1 MIIRMSVVVTH
12 QTLFWVVIRH
22 NLGENYSYFWNKMFL
37 QFFALLQDSDVITEY
52 DETTISV
59 QLEGQK
65 QLLQ

>member
-1 MIIRMSVVVTH
+1 MSVVVTH